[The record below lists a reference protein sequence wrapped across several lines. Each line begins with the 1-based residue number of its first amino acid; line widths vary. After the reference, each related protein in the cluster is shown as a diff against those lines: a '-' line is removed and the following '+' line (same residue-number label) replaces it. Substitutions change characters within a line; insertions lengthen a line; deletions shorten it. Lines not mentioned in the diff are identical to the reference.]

1 MVRWAASQKMQKR
14 SCASIS
20 IGPQPKKA
28 KKAGQEVPIC
38 KKEAAPA
45 FQLAAIQK
53 NAKRSWPIICL
64 IGCQPKN
71 AKKASFSIGRQPKKT
86 KRSCGRGAD
95 RSLIGR
101 QPKNAKKKLS
111 FQSAANQK
119 NAKKIFSY
127 SFVKTKCHFMGI
139 KDKFDIPVGTTPHYT
154 RQMMPTAGS
163 KIQRLKHIPHDSATL
178 NHRLISTDI
187 QRALQ
192 PLADNISIFT
202 TTVSSQGTVLRSQLQ
217 CLLSISTIIYN
228 NITTPKQ
235 SSDNVLHTA
244 TTRQHR
250 PIKLPTIKHEP
261 TTTNGKSHRSIELQN
276 EWQKA
281 IS

>member
-1 MVRWAASQKMQKR
+1 
-14 SCASIS
+14 
-20 IGPQPKKA
+20 
-28 KKAGQEVPIC
+28 
-38 KKEAAPA
+38 
-45 FQLAAIQK
+45 
-53 NAKRSWPIICL
+53 
-64 IGCQPKN
+64 
-71 AKKASFSIGRQPKKT
+71 
-86 KRSCGRGAD
+86 
-95 RSLIGR
+95 
-101 QPKNAKKKLS
+101 
-111 FQSAANQK
+111 
-119 NAKKIFSY
+119 
-127 SFVKTKCHFMGI
+127 MGI

-163 KIQRLKHIPHDSATL
+163 KIQRLKHIPHDGATL

-228 NITTPKQ
+228 NIATPKQ

-250 PIKLPTIKHEP
+250 PIELPTIKHEP
-261 TTTNGKSHRSIELQN
+261 TTMITTDAVQRMAKAIGRWSCETNGKRPSVDRLQSK
-276 EWQKA
+276 WKKA